1 MGRYHY
7 EYYPYRH
14 THITDLWQWMACAKE
29 PSNHSDRFLLR
40 STTSVLKLHHRR
52 QFGSFHSRPNART
65 FIESCHST
73 TKALSINVQR
83 IRAYSEIHL
92 PIYLAIVLRCDLL
105 PLLLKLHHLSPIRIV
120 RVIP

>member
-40 STTSVLKLHHRR
+40 SIG
-52 QFGSFHSRPNART
+52 F
-65 FIESCHST
+65 
-73 TKALSINVQR
+73 
-83 IRAYSEIHL
+83 Y
-92 PIYLAIVLRCDLL
+92 CDLL
-105 PLLLKLHHLSPIRIV
+105 PLYSSYTIV
-120 RVIP
+120 AYLDRFIPDRMQEPSSNRVIPQRKPSQSMSKGSAHIPRFIYQSILL